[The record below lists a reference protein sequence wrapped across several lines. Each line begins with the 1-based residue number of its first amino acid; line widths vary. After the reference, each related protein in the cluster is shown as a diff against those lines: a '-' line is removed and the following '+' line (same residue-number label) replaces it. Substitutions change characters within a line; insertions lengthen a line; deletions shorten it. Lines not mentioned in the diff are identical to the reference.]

1 MSVDLNSIKKT
12 CLRFARADVMFW
24 LMPPLIILLIWGT
37 VAQAWMGLY
46 AAHKMFFSSFIF
58 FPPMLPIPLPGGF
71 TLLGLLSIGLTLK
84 FLFASTWSWVKSGII
99 LIHFGALLLLIGGLI
114 TAISAR
120 ESYMVIPE
128 GNQSSFIYD
137 YHQHE
142 FLIYK
147 NDLEIVNVPFKK
159 LDTATFVGL
168 PFTIEVIDTCLNC
181 DITRREET
189 ADFDPAKSYLG
200 MAQFMSLSAKPSEK
214 EPEENITGVTFTI
227 DGLDDTE
234 TIQNGLYLGFTGM
247 PKPVTLNH
255 NNDTYRIIFG
265 KAQRILPFSIT
276 LIDFVKD
283 SYEGTD
289 KARGYHSDIVLTD
302 GDISW
307 PVRIGMNEPLRYQ
320 GYTFFQSSFDQTD
333 EAEIT
338 ILAVVKNQGWLF
350 PYIGTLIIGAGL
362 LIHIAIMLRTRR
374 KKGAKA

>member
-1 MSVDLNSIKKT
+1 
-12 CLRFARADVMFW
+12 
-24 LMPPLIILLIWGT
+24 
-37 VAQAWMGLY
+37 
-46 AAHKMFFSSFIF
+46 
-58 FPPMLPIPLPGGF
+58 
-71 TLLGLLSIGLTLK
+71 
-84 FLFASTWSWVKSGII
+84 
-99 LIHFGALLLLIGGLI
+99 
-114 TAISAR
+114 
-120 ESYMVIPE
+120 
-128 GNQSSFIYD
+128 
-137 YHQHE
+137 
-142 FLIYK
+142 
-147 NDLEIVNVPFKK
+147 
-159 LDTATFVGL
+159 
-168 PFTIEVIDTCLNC
+168 
-181 DITRREET
+181 
-189 ADFDPAKSYLG
+189 
-200 MAQFMSLSAKPSEK
+200 MSLSAKPSEK